1 MKCKRMAGT
10 EFWIVA
16 TCRGE
21 GGNVFWEI
29 YKMGFKH
36 IGIALTVMLGFTRY
50 TSVYFN
56 ILYHFF
62 MS

>member
-1 MKCKRMAGT
+1 M
-10 EFWIVA
+10 
-16 TCRGE
+16 
-21 GGNVFWEI
+21 FWEI

-62 MS
+62 MSEVSQFKNVKICEGIK